1 MLKNKLS
8 IALIVCITTIQF
20 GFAQLGFSHEIGIIT
35 GPVAF
40 QSDFG
45 ERKDFDTNKGNT
57 GFGIGLVHYINF
69 AYRADCNCYSTDTYF
84 NDHFKLRSEIS
95 YNKTKLNHF
104 GEWVKD
110 SRTSENAR
118 KLRGHSG
125 ESNNFDIGMQLE
137 WFPLSIRSFQA
148 FTPKFAPFASLG
160 AHYVSYNPKA
170 FTDYVSSNPFNPN
183 DIGNIDDNNNFYDP
197 WSQPG
202 YKDPVSEDSGST
214 WSIVASVGTRYKIN
228 VLADLMIDLRWQ
240 YYFSDDV
247 DGLNHDYKSNKNNDW
262 LVWLNFG
269 YIYYLD

>member
-1 MLKNKLS
+1 MLKNKLLL
-8 IALIVCITTIQF
+8 AAFVCLIGLQS
-20 GFAQLGFSHEIGIIT
+20 GFSQLGFSHEIGIIS
-35 GPVAF
+35 GPVAL

-45 ERKDFDTNKGNT
+45 ERNSFETNSGNT

-69 AYRADCNCYSTDTYF
+69 AYRADCNCYTTDNYF

-104 GEWVKD
+104 GEWVKE
-110 SRTSENAR
+110 SRGSVEAQ

-137 WFPLSIRSFQA
+137 YFPLSIRAFQSFA
-148 FTPKFAPFASLG
+148 PKFAPFISLG
-160 AHYVSYNPKA
+160 AHYVSFNPKVT
-170 FTDYVSSNPFNPN
+170 TDYVSTNPFFPN
-183 DIGNIDDNNNFYDP
+183 DVGNVDDNNNFYSL

-202 YKDPVSEDSGST
+202 FKDPISQDSGST
-214 WSIVASVGTRYKIN
+214 WSIVGSIGTRYKLN

-240 YYFSDDV
+240 RYFSDDI

>member
-95 YNKTKLNHF
+95 YNKTKF
-104 GEWVKD
+104 WRMG
-110 SRTSENAR
+110 
-118 KLRGHSG
+118 
-125 ESNNFDIGMQLE
+125 
-137 WFPLSIRSFQA
+137 
-148 FTPKFAPFASLG
+148 
-160 AHYVSYNPKA
+160 
-170 FTDYVSSNPFNPN
+170 
-183 DIGNIDDNNNFYDP
+183 
-197 WSQPG
+197 
-202 YKDPVSEDSGST
+202 
-214 WSIVASVGTRYKIN
+214 
-228 VLADLMIDLRWQ
+228 
-240 YYFSDDV
+240 
-247 DGLNHDYKSNKNNDW
+247 
-262 LVWLNFG
+262 
-269 YIYYLD
+269 